1 MPARRKSVI
10 LFWLSG
16 GLSHLDSWDPKP
28 DAPQEIRGPFGVIPT
43 SVPGVQFCE
52 HLPLQA
58 QIAHKLAIIR
68 SVDCRASNHT
78 PITMQAGNALARRTD
93 DGKDGGG
100 FPSMGSVAAKFR
112 GANVAGMPA
121 FVGLADS
128 WAADVWGAGQL
139 GSEFE
144 PVKGSE
150 LAGRFA
156 LPEGLNAARL
166 QDRGDLRRQFDRLR
180 RDWDTSHT
188 MERLDHYGQQA
199 VQMVLSGR
207 TQKAFQVD
215 EEPDSLRIAYGR
227 DSIGER
233 TLLARRLVE
242 ASTESERDRVEFR
255 LRSRF
260 SNPVFRGAN
269 NKPHH
274 GRCRG
279 HHWNGTAASHKLS
292 NHIDEV
298 AQALMAVDR
307 DARLGM
313 RRQQLHLS
321 KTTPWT
327 HR

>member
-1 MPARRKSVI
+1 MDQTSHGFRHDEQHARGLAVSPFRPGGRDLIRVGSRRWFLQAGLGGMAGLSLPGLLRQRAVADERGGSDESPAQRKSVI

-100 FPSMGSVAAKFR
+100 YPSMGSVAAKYR

-128 WAADVWGAGQL
+128 WVADVWGAGQL

-215 EEPDSLRIAYGR
+215 EEPDSLRIAYRR
-227 DSIGER
+227 DSNR
-233 TLLARRLVE
+233 
-242 ASTESERDRVEFR
+242 
-255 LRSRF
+255 
-260 SNPVFRGAN
+260 
-269 NKPHH
+269 
-274 GRCRG
+274 
-279 HHWNGTAASHKLS
+279 
-292 NHIDEV
+292 
-298 AQALMAVDR
+298 
-307 DARLGM
+307 
-313 RRQQLHLS
+313 
-321 KTTPWT
+321 
-327 HR
+327 